1 MYKVRKCHTYPYLT
15 YSFCSLTHRRHFFLE
30 HGVAK
35 DISDV
40 IIPSSAKNN
49 LTVVLGYGVFTTC
62 HRHTATTEFL
72 AFEPFG
78 FVFGLFIEVI

>member
-1 MYKVRKCHTYPYLT
+1 MPVPYL
-15 YSFCSLTHRRHFFLE
+15 YSFCAHTHRRHFFLE

-49 LTVVLGYGVFTTC
+49 LTVVLGYDVSTTC
-62 HRHTATTEFL
+62 HRYTATTEFMT
-72 AFEPFG
+72 FEPFG
-78 FVFGLFIEVI
+78 FDFGLFNIEVI